1 MMARSSGIV
10 KELASTAAPLRA
22 FDAKKR

>member
-10 KELASTAAPLRA
+10 KELASTAAPLSA
-22 FDAKKR
+22 IDAKKR